1 MLVQILLNAIR
12 GFLIGVAEVIPGV
25 SGGTVALVVGIYERL
40 LAQAAQVSKAIA
52 TTFSKP
58 LEALR
63 QLGRLD
69 FRFLLPLGAGM
80 VAAIL
85 SAAAVLEPLFVTSP
99 EILFALFAGLIAA
112 SLVVPYKMV
121 SRWQVRHVAA
131 GAIAAIAAFILT
143 SLPQGNAAD
152 PAGWVIFLAATVAVC
167 ALVLPGVSGSFFLL
181 AIGMYQPTIAAV
193 NDRDLA
199 YLGIFALGALV
210 GLLSFAVFM
219 QFLLERFRDMT
230 LAVMT
235 GLMLGSLRALWPWQ
249 TESRQ
254 LLAPNDPLFPALAF
268 CVGVLIVSGLIVWQ
282 RRLNQASAQ

>member
-1 MLVQILLNAIR
+1 MLVQLLLNAIR

-25 SGGTVALVVGIYERL
+25 SGGTVALVVGIYEKV
-40 LAQAAQVSKAIA
+40 LAQAAHVSRAIA
-52 TTFSKP
+52 TLFSKP
-58 LEALR
+58 SEAIR
-63 QLGRLD
+63 HLGRLD
-69 FRFLLPLGAGM
+69 FRFLIPIGIGM
-80 VAAIL
+80 VLAIMM
-85 SAAAVLEPLFVTSP
+85 AAAVLEPLFVTSP

-112 SLVVPYKMV
+112 SIVVPFKMV
-121 SRWQVRHVAA
+121 TRWQVQHFTAA
-131 GAIAAIAAFILT
+131 ALAAIAAFMLT
-143 SLPQGNAAD
+143 SLPQGNAAN
-152 PAGWVIFLAATVAVC
+152 PAAWVVFVSATVAIC

-199 YLGIFALGALV
+199 YLGVFALGALV

-219 QFLLERFRDMT
+219 QFLLDRFRAMT

-254 LLAPNDPLFPALAF
+254 LLPPSDPLAPLLAF
-268 CVGVLIVSGLIVWQ
+268 CAGALIVSGLIVWQ
-282 RRLNQASAQ
+282 RRHNRASAQ